1 MKVKN
6 KPIINQT
13 QDYQSQL
20 IKLQEEYDKLME
32 DYTKLKIAYDN
43 IYEEYEKI
51 KNGEKLIEL
60 QRNSIA
66 NQIQSS
72 DDLINSLKG
81 KKKRQKNNN
90 NENYDDDKD
99 EEKEQLIQEFNNKIE
114 NLNEEK
120 KNLDEL

>member
-81 KKKRQKNNN
+81 KKKRQKNN
-90 NENYDDDKD
+90 ENYDDDKD
-99 EEKEQLIQEFNNKIE
+99 EEKEQLIQEFNNKID

>member
-1 MKVKN
+1 M
-6 KPIINQT
+6 
-13 QDYQSQL
+13 
-20 IKLQEEYDKLME
+20 
-32 DYTKLKIAYDN
+32 KIAYDN
-43 IYEEYEKI
+43 IYEEYKKI

-60 QRNSIA
+60 QRNSIT

-81 KKKRQKNNN
+81 KKKRQINNN
-90 NENYDDDKD
+90 NNNIDNENYDDDKD

-114 NLNEEK
+114 NLNEEM

>member
-1 MKVKN
+1 
-6 KPIINQT
+6 
-13 QDYQSQL
+13 
-20 IKLQEEYDKLME
+20 ME

-81 KKKRQKNNN
+81 KKKDKKIMRIMMMIKMKKKNN
-90 NENYDDDKD
+90 
-99 EEKEQLIQEFNNKIE
+99 
-114 NLNEEK
+114 
-120 KNLDEL
+120 

>member
-81 KKKRQKNNN
+81 KKKDKKIMRIMMMIKMKKKNN
-90 NENYDDDKD
+90 
-99 EEKEQLIQEFNNKIE
+99 
-114 NLNEEK
+114 
-120 KNLDEL
+120 

>member
-1 MKVKN
+1 M
-6 KPIINQT
+6 
-13 QDYQSQL
+13 
-20 IKLQEEYDKLME
+20 
-32 DYTKLKIAYDN
+32 KIAYDN
-43 IYEEYEKI
+43 IYEEYKKI

-60 QRNSIA
+60 QRNSIT

-81 KKKRQKNNN
+81 KKKRQKNN
-90 NENYDDDKD
+90 ENYDDDKD
-99 EEKEQLIQEFNNKIE
+99 EKEQLIQEFNNKIE

>member
-72 DDLINSLKG
+72 DDLINSLKV
-81 KKKRQKNNN
+81 KKKRQKN

-114 NLNEEK
+114 NLNKEK

>member
-1 MKVKN
+1 MNYKEIVLL
-6 KPIINQT
+6 INQ
-13 QDYQSQL
+13 
-20 IKLQEEYDKLME
+20 
-32 DYTKLKIAYDN
+32 N
-43 IYEEYEKI
+43 
-51 KNGEKLIEL
+51 
-60 QRNSIA
+60 
-66 NQIQSS
+66 S

-81 KKKRQKNNN
+81 KKKTKN

>member
-1 MKVKN
+1 M
-6 KPIINQT
+6 
-13 QDYQSQL
+13 
-20 IKLQEEYDKLME
+20 
-32 DYTKLKIAYDN
+32 KIAYDN

-81 KKKRQKNNN
+81 KKK
-90 NENYDDDKD
+90 DK
-99 EEKEQLIQEFNNKIE
+99 KIMRIMMMIKMK
-114 NLNEEK
+114 K
-120 KNLDEL
+120 KNINSRIQQ